1 MSVCYSLINL
11 TVNDYGD
18 ITVNSHDLNKFA
30 MGFLVALLGAIGFN
44 LLAEQVFHQEPLAAN
59 AYPIDTSMIASA
71 SIEEIVEESGP
82 SIAELMQ
89 TADAESGATVFKKC
103 AACHTT
109 ENGGGNKIGPNLWN
123 IVGKDVATTGD
134 FSYSD
139 AMLAQEGNWNY
150 ELLNRY
156 LTRPKDAIP
165 GNKMVFVGL
174 KKDSDRADV
183 IMYLRSFS
191 SSPLELPTVAAV
203 EETVEEAPETM

>member
-1 MSVCYSLINL
+1 M
-11 TVNDYGD
+11 
-18 ITVNSHDLNKFA
+18 NSHDLNKFA

-44 LLAEQVFHQEPLAAN
+44 LLAEEVFHQEPLVAN

-71 SIEEIVEESGP
+71 SVTEIVEESGP
-82 SIAELMQ
+82 SISELMQ

-109 ENGGGNKIGPNLWN
+109 ENGGANKIGPNLWN
-123 IVGKDVATTGD
+123 IVGRDVATKGD
-134 FSYSD
+134 FNYSD
-139 AMLAQEGNWNY
+139 AMLAQEGDWDY

-174 KKDSDRADV
+174 RRDSDRADV

-191 SSPLELPTVAAV
+191 DTPHELPTVAAV
-203 EETVEEAPETM
+203 EETAEEAVEDMSTEATPETM